1 MEDSKLSYQIIRGA
15 IEVHRALGPGLL
27 ESAYQECLQ
36 YELSEYG
43 LYVEREKPMPI
54 VYKEVRLNHGYRM
67 DLLVEGRIV
76 VETKTVET
84 LTDVHFAQLLTYLKL
99 GKFRLGL
106 LINFHVTL
114 LKQGVSRVLNPEL
127 RNSA

>member
-76 VETKTVET
+76 VETKTVEA

-99 GKFRLGL
+99 GQFRLGL

-114 LKQGVSRVLNPEL
+114 LKEGISRVLNPEL
-127 RNSA
+127 KNSA

>member
-1 MEDSKLSYQIIRGA
+1 
-15 IEVHRALGPGLL
+15 
-27 ESAYQECLQ
+27 
-36 YELSEYG
+36 
-43 LYVEREKPMPI
+43 MPI

-76 VETKTVET
+76 IETKTVET
-84 LTDVHFAQLLTYLKL
+84 LTDVHYAQLLTYLKL

>member
-27 ESAYQECLQ
+27 ESAYQEFLQ

-43 LYVEREKPMPI
+43 LYVEQEKPMPI

-76 VETKTVET
+76 VETKTVEA

-99 GKFRLGL
+99 GQFRLGL

-114 LKQGVSRVLNPEL
+114 LKKGVSRVLNPEL
-127 RNSA
+127 KNSA

>member
-27 ESAYQECLQ
+27 ESAYQECLH

-76 VETKTVET
+76 VETKTVEA

-99 GKFRLGL
+99 GQFRLGL

-114 LKQGVSRVLNPEL
+114 LKEGVSRVLNPEL

>member
-1 MEDSKLSYQIIRGA
+1 MEDRQLSYQIIKGA

-76 VETKTVET
+76 VETKTVEA

-99 GKFRLGL
+99 GQFRLGL

-114 LKQGVSRVLNPEL
+114 LKEGVSRVLNPEL
-127 RNSA
+127 KNSA